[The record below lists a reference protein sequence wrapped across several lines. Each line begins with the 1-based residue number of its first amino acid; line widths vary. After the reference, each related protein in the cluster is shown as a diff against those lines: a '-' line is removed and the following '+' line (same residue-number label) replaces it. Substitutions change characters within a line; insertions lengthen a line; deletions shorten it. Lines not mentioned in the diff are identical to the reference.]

1 MLQVA
6 LCKLM
11 NPFMNNVAVTCTR
24 VQTNTMRET
33 DASIGM
39 ELSVMHCLTL
49 DKPKC
54 IRVFGCA
61 TTLYQLWKYKFLGWL
76 IPLFMNHT
84 HTRPDLCVLWL
95 DTTHSI
101 PIWIQ
106 TWACGIEASK
116 HGNKIV
122 NLLNMKFAWGF
133 DRICM
138 PLTSQCLPYVCK
150 IARNTQIQ
158 TLCCKQLM
166 TKQCIFWFMQPFLSG
181 GWNSSGNCRKS
192 KLHGKMH
199 IDVRIE
205 TNIYRKW
212 QTITPT

>member
-1 MLQVA
+1 MHS
-6 LCKLM
+6 C
-11 NPFMNNVAVTCTR
+11 AVHTRTPCERPMHQSGWNWVWCIVWHWTSQSAYVYLDVRQHCT
-24 VQTNTMRET
+24 NFGNISFS
-33 DASIGM
+33 DGWF
-39 ELSVMHCLTL
+39 HCSWT
-49 DKPKC
+49 
-54 IRVFGCA
+54 
-61 TTLYQLWKYKFLGWL
+61 
-76 IPLFMNHT
+76 T

-158 TLCCKQLM
+158 TLCCKQHM
-166 TKQCIFWFMQPFLSG
+166 TK
-181 GWNSSGNCRKS
+181 
-192 KLHGKMH
+192 
-199 IDVRIE
+199 
-205 TNIYRKW
+205 
-212 QTITPT
+212 